1 MSSVILVPFRGQGAG
16 VADLTWGQSEIWAAM
31 RAQESSLAGGSVAP
45 MVDGQD
51 IDYAASLLGYLMG
64 RYPSFRTRLRFAPD
78 GTVAQILAD
87 QGQAPLHIVD
97 APDDADPEQVAWT
110 VRDDYVRTV
119 FDYAN
124 EWPIRMA
131 VIRHRGL
138 PAYLVAVH
146 CHLAMDAGGFR
157 AVAEDLARFDAGEAM
172 PDQADAATQDP
183 LAQVGWQQSA
193 AGQRQHNTVARH
205 WRRLL
210 SKIPT
215 SRFGHTDDERRPRHW
230 RVTAT
235 MPAAHVA
242 MRAIAHRIGQADTSP
257 VLMAAVAV
265 ALAQVTGVDPTV
277 FRVMVSNR
285 FRPGLAD
292 TASPIAQSA
301 LCAIETTNRTFDEAV
316 EKAWRSLMSAYLNA
330 YYDPH
335 QMANLIAEIGRERG
349 AEIDLDCFFND
360 RRDQARREY
369 TGLPPT
375 MAELNAAQGQTTLE
389 WGPHSDAPFTRFYVH
404 VLDTPDTIELMIFA
418 DTRYLPPDDMAAF
431 IVRFEE
437 ILVAAAF
444 DPATPTNSATAH
456 AAPVAGRP

>member
-45 MVDGQD
+45 MVGGQD
-51 IDYAASLLGYLMG
+51 IDYAVSLLSHLMG

-87 QGQAPLHIVD
+87 QGKAPLHIID
-97 APDDADPEQVAWT
+97 APDNEDPEQFAQT
-110 VRDDYVRTV
+110 VRNDYVHTV

-146 CHLAMDAGGFR
+146 CHLAMDGGGFQ
-157 AVAEDLARFDAGEAM
+157 AVAEDLARFEAGESMA
-172 PDQADAATQDP
+172 DQDDAATQDP
-183 LAQVGWQQSA
+183 LAQVGWQQSP
-193 AGQRQHNTVARH
+193 AGRRQHNTVARH

-210 SKIPT
+210 NKVPT
-215 SRFGHTDDERRPRHW
+215 NRFAHTDDERRPRHW
-230 RVTAT
+230 RVTAD

-242 MRAIAHRIGQADTSP
+242 MRAIAHRTGQADTSP

-265 ALAQVTGVDPTV
+265 ALSQITGVDPTV
-277 FRVMVSNR
+277 LRVMVSNR
-285 FRPGLAD
+285 FRPGL
-292 TASPIAQSA
+292 TNTVSPIAQSA
-301 LCAIETTNRTFDEAV
+301 LCTIETTNRTFDEAV

-330 YYDPH
+330 YYDPR
-335 QMANLIAEIGRERG
+335 QMAELIAEIGRERG

-360 RRDQARREY
+360 RRDSDRREY
-369 TGLPPT
+369 TGQAPT
-375 MAELNAAQGQTTLE
+375 RAELDAAQGRTTLE

-404 VLDTPDTIELMIFA
+404 VLDTPNTIELMMFA
-418 DTRYLPPDDMAAF
+418 DTRYLPPDDMAALLA
-431 IVRFEE
+431 RFEE
-437 ILVAAAF
+437 ILVTAAVN
-444 DPATPTNSATAH
+444 PATPTDTPTA
-456 AAPVAGRP
+456 ADAISQ